1 MTNDTTLFLGQ
12 WMRSPGTV
20 GAVAP
25 SSRRLAET
33 VTTPVPHRG
42 DPVIVELGPGTGAFT
57 AEIQRR
63 LAGRGHH
70 MAVEINPR
78 LADFLAARHP
88 KVDVV
93 VDDAARL
100 PQLLEGR
107 GFYKADAIVSGLP
120 WAAFSEETQTRLMTA
135 VTAIMDSNTAFTTFA
150 YSFAKRLPP
159 AAALPAAP
167 ARHLRGGRRGPYGV
181 GQSPPGLRLPRA
193 QAPGGHGRPGLS
205 REAPRRTGPPAG
217 TGSGPGGPAPGLEPE
232 QNSVLLLRTQRER
245 S

>member
-12 WMRSPGTV
+12 WIRSPGTV

-42 DPVIVELGPGTGAFT
+42 DPVVVELGPGTGAFT

-63 LAGRGHH
+63 LGGRGHH

-78 LADFLAARHP
+78 LAEFLSTRHP

-100 PQLLEGR
+100 PQLLEER
-107 GFYKADAIVSGLP
+107 GFVKADAIVSGLP
-120 WAAFSEETQTRLMTA
+120 WAAFSEETQIRLMDA
-135 VTAIMDSNTAFTTFA
+135 VTAIMDPNTAFTTFA

-159 AAALPAAP
+159 A
-167 ARHLRGGRRGPYGV
+167 LRFRQRLHDTFEEVVVGRTVWGN
-181 GQSPPGLRLPRA
+181 L
-193 QAPGGHGRPGLS
+193 
-205 REAPRRTGPPAG
+205 PPAFVYHARR
-217 TGSGPGGPAPGLEPE
+217 PRE
-232 QNSVLLLRTQRER
+232 SVVDWN
-245 S
+245 

>member
-12 WMRSPGTV
+12 WIRSPGTV

-42 DPVIVELGPGTGAFT
+42 DPVVVELGPGTGAFT

-63 LAGRGHH
+63 LGGRGHH

-78 LADFLAARHP
+78 LAEFLSARHP

-93 VDDAARL
+93 VEDAARL
-100 PQLLEGR
+100 PQLLQER
-107 GFYKADAIVSGLP
+107 GFHRADAVVSGLP
-120 WAAFSEETQTRLMTA
+120 WAAFSEETQTRLMDA
-135 VTAIMDSNTAFTTFA
+135 VVAIMDSNTAFTTFA

-159 AAALPAAP
+159 AQRFRQRL
-167 ARHLRGGRRGPYGV
+167 LDTFEEVVVGRTVWGN
-181 GQSPPGLRLPRA
+181 L
-193 QAPGGHGRPGLS
+193 
-205 REAPRRTGPPAG
+205 PPAFVYHARR
-217 TGSGPGGPAPGLEPE
+217 PRE
-232 QNSVLLLRTQRER
+232 QVAGQG
-245 S
+245 